1 MQKIRLFFI
10 SMFVV
15 LFNSGCD
22 GTNNS
27 QVFYRPTGTYQADVR
42 YVIGVNAYLSSKEM
56 FIAYRPIVDYLERHM
71 NGVKFELATSKNFIE
86 YENRLNK
93 SEFHFALSNP
103 YQSFMSF
110 DHHYYPIAKM
120 KNDGCFRGLFVV
132 RKDSHVR
139 NYDQLNGK
147 VISFAAP
154 TAFAGTIM
162 PKYYLWEHGID
173 VRNAMVVRYVG
184 SHLSAIMNV
193 YTGDAFVAGTWPLA
207 WEQWKKNNPE
217 KASELEV
224 VWETKPL
231 INNALVA
238 RSDVPVEV
246 VQKVTQLLMQLDSTK
261 EGQELLK
268 RAGFEGFEAANR
280 QTFVPV
286 EEFLKRYYSHL
297 GKIQ

>member
-1 MQKIRLFFI
+1 MQKISLFFMSI
-10 SMFVV
+10 FVI
-15 LFNSGCD
+15 LLNFGCD
-22 GTNNS
+22 GMNES
-27 QVFYRPTGTYQADVR
+27 QSSYHPTGSYQTNVR
-42 YVIGVNAYLSSKEM
+42 YIIGVNAYLSSKEM

-86 YENRLNK
+86 YEKRLNK

-103 YQSFMSF
+103 YQSLVSF

-120 KNDGCFRGLFVV
+120 KNDTCFRGLFVA

-139 NYDQLNGK
+139 NYAQLNGK

-162 PKYYLWEHGID
+162 PKYYLWEHGVD
-173 VRNAMVVRYVG
+173 VRHDMVVRYVG
-184 SHLSAIMNV
+184 SHFSAIMNV
-193 YTGDAFVAGTWPLA
+193 HSGDAFVAGTWPLA
-207 WEQWKKNNPE
+207 WEQWKKDNPQ

-231 INNALVA
+231 MNNALVA
-238 RSDVPVEV
+238 RADVPAAV
-246 VQKVTQLLMQLDSTK
+246 VQKVTQLLVQLDSTQ
-261 EGQELLK
+261 EGHELLK

-286 EEFLKRYYSHL
+286 EEFLKRYHRHL

>member
-1 MQKIRLFFI
+1 MQKIILFFI
-10 SMFVV
+10 SIFVI
-15 LFNSGCD
+15 LLNFGCD
-22 GTNNS
+22 GMSEAQTS
-27 QVFYRPTGTYQADVR
+27 YKPTGTDQANVR

-86 YENRLNK
+86 YEKRLDK

-103 YQSFMSF
+103 YQSLVSF

-120 KNDGCFRGLFVV
+120 KNDACFRGLFVA
-132 RKDSHVR
+132 RQDSYLQ
-139 NYDQLNGK
+139 NYSQLNGK

-162 PKYYLWEHGID
+162 LKYYLWEQGIN
-173 VRNAMVVRYVG
+173 VRHDMVTRYVG
-184 SHLSAIMNV
+184 SHFSAIMNV

-207 WEQWKKNNPE
+207 WEQWKKDNPQ
-217 KASELEV
+217 KAAEMEI

-231 INNALVA
+231 MNNALVA
-238 RSDVPVEV
+238 RSDVPVAV
-246 VQKVTQLLMQLDSTK
+246 VQKVTQLLVQLDSTQ

-268 RAGFEGFEAANR
+268 RAGFAGFEATNR
-280 QTFVPV
+280 QAFAPV
-286 EEFLKRYYSHL
+286 EEFLKRYHRHL